1 MPIHEATLSALS
13 SPIPID
19 GENARDLA
27 LMQGVATGSEEAM
40 RELVE
45 RHQNR
50 VFGTIVRMLGS
61 EREAEDLA
69 QQVFVR
75 VWKSAPRY
83 QPTAKFT
90 TWLYTIVRH
99 LVFNESRRREKS
111 SLSDE
116 LNDSLHDERQ
126 SSPADDLLASE
137 KMQAI
142 QAAIEALPEQQRLAV
157 IMRRYDDVPYEE
169 IAAVLKQTVPG
180 VKSLLFRARQTLRES
195 LARYL

>member
-180 VKSLLFRARQTLRES
+180 VKSLLFRARQALRES

>member
-13 SPIPID
+13 SPVPID
-19 GENARDLA
+19 SENARDLA

-116 LNDSLHDERQ
+116 LNDSLQDERQ
-126 SSPADDLLASE
+126 PSPADDLLASE

-142 QAAIEALPEQQRLAV
+142 QAAIEALPEQQKLAV

-195 LARYL
+195 LAKYL

>member
-116 LNDSLHDERQ
+116 LNDSLHDDRQ